1 MNIWVPILLLSHCQ
15 RHVRFDAAHLKYF
28 TMRKRERMLL
38 VRLLCSIAAEAI
50 RFTFISLPK
59 VFQIRAQFSEIN
71 RLEPGVIT

>member
-28 TMRKRERMLL
+28 TMLKRERC
-38 VRLLCSIAAEAI
+38 LLCSIAAEAI